1 MESTGFLSGYA
12 GKGLEPSQAHDLVAF
27 FEIGM
32 AGFDDFAEAESAHD
46 LAELDGR
53 HVLRD
58 VSHPDAHGRV
68 DGKILDAREGLA
80 VFKRGKRRFFELKD
94 VGSNE
99 TVRTGGENPLT
110 ICVGHGKEDS
120 RKAGTGECR
129 LVLVKIASTSSV
141 VLKRAESRNAR
152 VGGGVV

>member
-1 MESTGFLSGYA
+1 LESTGFLSGYA

-32 AGFDDFAEAESAHD
+32 AGLDDFAEAESAHD

-68 DGKILDAREGLA
+68 DGEILDAREGLA

-94 VGSNE
+94 VGGDES
-99 TVRTGGENPLT
+99 VRASGENPLA
-110 ICVGHGKEDS
+110 IRVGHAE
-120 RKAGTGECR
+120 R
-129 LVLVKIASTSSV
+129 IAE
-141 VLKRAESRNAR
+141 KQGR
-152 VGGGVV
+152 VSASWCW